1 MSIETNKRI
10 AAEFLARFSASD
22 VAGALAMMADDATWT
37 LPGKPPHMPV
47 AGRRTKEQI
56 ARVFHGMVGA
66 LKNGLRMTPTGMVAE
81 GDRVAVEAESYGE
94 LANGRVYDQ
103 RYHFLMT
110 IRDGRIAEVREYL
123 DTQHVFATWFQP

>member
-1 MSIETNKRI
+1 
-10 AAEFLARFSASD
+10 
-22 VAGALAMMADDATWT
+22 
-37 LPGKPPHMPV
+37 
-47 AGRRTKEQI
+47 
-56 ARVFHGMVGA
+56 MVGA